1 MHVQMSGIDLE
12 GSIRNMKSTDVSK
25 AKNSALASL
34 ARGATHT
41 LILAALALAIAL
53 TGLGPTSATAQT
65 ESAEPA
71 EPADQSEPSEPSE
84 QSAADVGSPPTV
96 VQQSPGDVQ
105 LHAGETATLEG
116 GALLVRMVQVAEDSR
131 CPMDV
136 MCVWMGRAV
145 VTLHVVLDGV
155 DRGDVDVTLYHG
167 PQNPQN
173 PRSPGLDAT
182 VDRYVIS
189 LADLQPYPVASQPRP
204 LDQRVATIRVTTAT
218 P

>member
-1 MHVQMSGIDLE
+1 MQ
-12 GSIRNMKSTDVSK
+12 
-25 AKNSALASL
+25 NSNGALASL

-41 LILAALALAIAL
+41 LILAALGLAIAL
-53 TGLGPTSATAQT
+53 AGLDAPSATAPT

-71 EPADQSEPSEPSE
+71 DQAEPSE